1 MWQST
6 AWSGFFMA
14 IEQQLRSLSQ
24 TPLSMQRQNFSKV
37 SVVKTKRNVTIDILR
52 GYCIIMM
59 ITSHIS
65 PNSLVNQCVH
75 FQRFISG
82 AEGFVFL
89 SGLVLGLVYRRKL
102 DAFSAVQSYVK
113 IWKRALMIWAV
124 HCIIVLG
131 ALVSNIWVFHFSDIP
146 DIRSLGVFHSIW
158 LTITLQMQPGH
169 MLNILPMY
177 VVLLGIAPLVF
188 EMLRRRKTGLLVFIS
203 VSLFLYTQVNPA
215 FLTWGDPNLGGIAFP
230 PVMWQ
235 VLFIAGMCIGYHSN
249 LIRTTIL
256 DRNRRALTWLLG
268 GLVLLMMVITLFH
281 TPHFAFYNHTKW
293 DLFLWQRE
301 PLRFG
306 RVLYF
311 MLSVSFFYLLVQ
323 RLHNLSFTRRVMN
336 ALSLLGRNSLYS
348 FIVHLGFAF
357 MVGMLMM
364 IATDRVS
371 LELSPVFTVL
381 MVYFMA
387 KYQVGRKFIP
397 N

>member
-1 MWQST
+1 
-6 AWSGFFMA
+6 MA
-14 IEQQLRSLSQ
+14 LDLQFRPFSQ
-24 TPLSMQRQNFSKV
+24 TTQSPQLQNVSKV
-37 SVVKTKRNVTIDILR
+37 PVVRTKRNVTIDILR
-52 GYCIIMM
+52 GYCIVMM

-65 PNSLVNQCVH
+65 PNSLVNQCIH
-75 FQRFISG
+75 FQQFISG

-102 DAFSAVQSYVK
+102 DAFPAVQSYVK
-113 IWKRALMIWAV
+113 IWKRALMIWGV

-131 ALVSNIWVFHFSDIP
+131 ALVANVWVFHFPDIP
-146 DIRSLGVFHSIW
+146 DIRSLGVLHAIW
-158 LTITLQMQPGH
+158 ITISLQMQPGH

-177 VVLLGIAPLVF
+177 VILLVIAPLAF
-188 EMLRRRKTGLLVFIS
+188 EMLRKGKTGWLVFLS
-203 VSLFLYTQVNPA
+203 AAMFAYTQFNPA
-215 FLTWGDPNLGGIAFP
+215 FLTWGDPNLGGVAFP

-256 DRNRRALTWLLG
+256 DRNRNEITWILG
-268 GLVLLMMVITLFH
+268 GLVLLMMVITLYH
-281 TPHFAFYNHTKW
+281 TPHFAFYRHTKW

-323 RLHNLSFTRRVMN
+323 RLQKLFFTRRVMN
-336 ALSLLGRNSLYS
+336 ALSMLGRNSLYS
-348 FIVHLGFAF
+348 FIVHLGIAF
-357 MVGMLMM
+357 VVGALMM

-371 LELSPVFTVL
+371 LELSPVFTVAL
-381 MVYFMA
+381 VYFMA